1 MPSAGPA
8 PAGNMPD
15 TDAKPET
22 RPAVVPPG
30 QARRT
35 GTALEPIVYAT
46 GKRAQDHAPGASH
59 SKARTIAS
67 LIRRDPYLVILGAIL
82 GTTLLFGGWTAW
94 ALHDLHEDL
103 QAPAVSRACTE
114 ARAKSMAT
122 AWAAKRTEG
131 PGAHAQHEAIEEQ
144 LIQEAIAEEEA
155 CQ

>member
-1 MPSAGPA
+1 MPS
-8 PAGNMPD
+8 
-15 TDAKPET
+15 TET
-22 RPAVVPPG
+22 RTTVVPPG
-30 QARRT
+30 QARRSSS
-35 GTALEPIVYAT
+35 GTELERVVPS
-46 GKRAQDHAPGASH
+46 RAQSHAPDASH
-59 SKARTIAS
+59 SKARSIAS